1 MNNEEDEEMKIIRE
15 NFQRLLERNR
25 YHKADGT
32 FGSAQNAKSVSITPA
47 AKKSLAKDSKV
58 EIERGEWT
66 GKAVKSKFGMN
77 HGDPA
82 KQCGKLDFQTGK
94 PKKGGPTRSCSK
106 YPENYSENQE
116 PEETAL
122 IADKNGSSEPRRA
135 IAPPKGKP
143 GKGGKLKTPR
153 KTIRVRVKRMLEGDD
168 KGKKD
173 RRDDLFAGWSD
184 MKRLSRGIISEDQT
198 EFDLPEVIDAILV
211 LIRQTTDKSDKAF
224 IKEQIQ
230 RLGYTKNS
238 DIPDACRARQMLSI
252 EDWLKFQNANAKA
265 IDGKLF
271 DTAEGKK

>member
-15 NFQRLLERNR
+15 NFQRLLEANCYRDKNG
-25 YHKADGT
+25 H
-32 FGSAQNAKSVSITPA
+32 FSS
-47 AKKSLAKDSKV
+47 AKDAKTYSCTNAALKSGAITDKDKIKRGKVTSK
-58 EIERGEWT
+58 
-66 GKAVKSKFGMN
+66 GKITSPFGMN
-77 HGDPA
+77 TSKDKSCGRKLMSGEDISPKYSCKDYNA
-82 KQCGKLDFQTGK
+82 K
-94 PKKGGPTRSCSK
+94 
-106 YPENYSENQE
+106 YENQE

-135 IAPPKGKP
+135 IAPPKTKP

-211 LIRQTTDKSDKAF
+211 LIRKTTDKSDKAF

-271 DTAEGKK
+271 DKAEGKK